1 MMNQPIDTIVD
12 WLRDAHAME
21 QQSEKMAQGFS
32 DRLKHYPQLKVR
44 LEQHIEETHG
54 QKELLKGCLDRLGA
68 NPSIIKDLT
77 GKIIAFGQSV
87 SGIPVD
93 DEVIKGAMSCYVFE
107 HMEIA
112 SYKILISAAKAVG
125 DVETQRV
132 CELILAQEVA
142 MAEWLGNNLEELTFN
157 YLSRA
162 GDTMKEA
169 KR

>member
-1 MMNQPIDTIVD
+1 MSRPIDTVVD

-21 QQSEKMAQGFS
+21 QQSEKMSKGLT
-32 DRLKHYPQLKVR
+32 DRLKHYPQLKAR

-54 QKELLKGCLDRLGA
+54 QQQLLKGCLDRLGA
-68 NPSIIKDLT
+68 SPSLIKDLT
-77 GKIIAFGQSV
+77 GKIVAFGQSV

-112 SYKILISAAKAVG
+112 SYKILIAAAQAIG

-142 MAEWLGNNLEELTFN
+142 MADWLGENLQELTFN
-157 YLSRA
+157 YLSRSA
-162 GDTMKEA
+162 DGIKEA

>member
-1 MMNQPIDTIVD
+1 
-12 WLRDAHAME
+12 
-21 QQSEKMAQGFS
+21 
-32 DRLKHYPQLKVR
+32 
-44 LEQHIEETHG
+44 
-54 QKELLKGCLDRLGA
+54 KELLKGCLDRLGA
-68 NPSIIKDLT
+68 HPSIIKDLT

-112 SYKILISAAKAVG
+112 SYKILISAAKAIG

-169 KR
+169 KRYLRVKLTMQFKAATAAPFGSIHGGVSFFNQGCGRLAVIRKKRNTHTD

>member
-1 MMNQPIDTIVD
+1 MKNKIAGFLQRIDFIRKDQPISVI
-12 WLRDAHAME
+12 R
-21 QQSEKMAQGFS
+21 
-32 DRLKHYPQLKVR
+32 
-44 LEQHIEETHG
+44 
-54 QKELLKGCLDRLGA
+54 
-68 NPSIIKDLT
+68 DLT
-77 GKIIAFGQSV
+77 GKIVAFGQSV

-112 SYKILISAAKAVG
+112 SFKILISAAKAIG
-125 DVETQRV
+125 DIETQRV

-157 YLSRA
+157 YLSRSA
-162 GDTMKEA
+162 DIMKEA